1 MLPQIPLPDPLSDA
15 PPTPFSSI
23 ARALI
28 FVGLTLYAV
37 FAPHSIAGSWIGLSL
52 AVLGWLIRTLTTR
65 RTGIRRTPLDLPLWL
80 LFAWTL
86 LSALFSAEPATSLA
100 KLTSVSIFLIFYLA
114 QATLTRRLIIFL
126 AALMITSGVAGVLW
140 SIGEV
145 ARGRGVVVEEIA
157 EGSPFRQTSP
167 PLEVGDAVWRIDGE
181 RVASVAGIDDALR
194 RADRATPLAVSVIS
208 RGEHV
213 EWTLPPLREEMRA
226 APSPSGLKGTTRT
239 HRFRAS
245 GWTRHYETH
254 AELLQMLAQ
263 LALGLALAALQRK
276 SRRWRI
282 VLPATAFALLATGI
296 ALTAMR
302 TVLVAFALG
311 ASVVAWRAATRWRTR
326 LVITVVVLLALMLG
340 AFAVGQTRATG
351 ALLLQDASAQMRSSV
366 ALHALERIPL
376 RPLLGHGMD
385 AVNLHWADWGFPGT
399 QKIHMHSTPLQLAF
413 DRGIPALIFWLW
425 LVVACWL
432 MAQRAE
438 RLHRQRDN
446 PDTHGFLIGTT
457 GALAGFLAS
466 SLVNYNF
473 GDAEVALLLWW
484 LMGAVVVVFNDS
496 SGCGMEKQ

>member
-1 MLPQIPLPDPLSDA
+1 MRPQMPLSDEPSEA
-15 PPTPFSSI
+15 TPNPLNRI

-37 FAPHSIAGSWIGLSL
+37 FAPHSIAGAWIGLSL
-52 AVLGWLIRTLTTR
+52 CVLGWLIRTLTTR

-86 LSALFSAEPATSLA
+86 LSAVFSAEPSTSFA
-100 KLTSVSIFLIFYLA
+100 KLTSVSIFLIFYVA
-114 QATLTRRLIIFL
+114 QATLTRRLIL
-126 AALMITSGVAGVLW
+126 LMAALMITSGVAGVLW

-145 ARGRGVVVEEIA
+145 ARGRGLVVEEIA
-157 EGSPFRQTSP
+157 EASPFRQTSP
-167 PLEVGDAVWRIDGE
+167 PLEAGDAVWRIDGT
-181 RVASVAGIDDALR
+181 RVASVAEIDAALR
-194 RADRATPLAVSVIS
+194 RARAATPVNVSVIS

-213 EWTLPPLREEMRA
+213 EWKLPPLNGETRA
-226 APSPSGLKGTTRT
+226 AASPSGLKGTART

-254 AELLQMLAQ
+254 AEILQMLAQ
-263 LALGLALAALQRK
+263 LALGFTLAALQRK

-282 VLPATAFALLATGI
+282 VLPAAAFALLATGI

-326 LVITVVVLLALMLG
+326 LVITLAVLLALALG
-340 AFAVGQTRATG
+340 AFAIGQTRATG

-366 ALHALERIPL
+366 ARHALERIPL
-376 RPLLGHGMD
+376 RPLFGHGMD
-385 AVNLHWADWGFPGT
+385 AVNLHWTDWGFPGT
-399 QKIHMHSTPLQLAF
+399 QKVHMHSTPLQLAF

-425 LVVACWL
+425 LVAAFWL
-432 MAQRAE
+432 MARRAE
-438 RLHRQRDN
+438 RLSRHSDD
-446 PDTHGFLIGTT
+446 PDMHGFLLGTT

-473 GDAEVALLLWW
+473 GDAEVALLFWW
-484 LMGAVVVVFNDS
+484 LMGATVVFDD
-496 SGCGMEKQ
+496 GLRKEKK